1 MNINIYTDT
10 IEDLY
15 ENLNSSEKGIAS
27 KNREEKQKKFGKNTL
42 PVAKKKWLKMLLSE
56 FTSPLVFILIEAVFL
71 MLLVPILE
79 SGHISSHDLIEPI
92 AIIFILLFNGLL
104 GFFQEWKAENTLE
117 ALKTLQP
124 EFASV
129 VRDEKNIKI
138 KTEDLLPG
146 DIILLSEG
154 EKIPADIRLIE
165 AHDAKV
171 NESLLTG
178 ESEAVYK
185 TTKSSTEE
193 NPENIVFS
201 GSELISGRAK
211 GIVVFTG
218 IHTKIGQIAHMLTEI
233 ERPVS
238 PMEKKLESLSKK
250 IGIGMVL
257 LCVVVF
263 VLATMQDIPWIDALF
278 TAIALAVAA
287 VPEGLPAVMTIS
299 LAIGVAVMARKK
311 TLVRNLQSVESL
323 GSVTVIASDK
333 TGTITQN
340 KMSIVQ
346 VFLANANTEII
357 KKSEFKNIF
366 SSQNRFL
373 EVLQNCNDAIL
384 PNIGD
389 PTEIALLNLAEE
401 FSAKKY
407 ERIDE
412 IPFSSD
418 TKWMS
423 TTHEIDGEK
432 IEFIKGAPEIV
443 VSQCEE
449 NIQNITKVI
458 AQPVNPREN
467 L

>member
-1 MNINIYTDT
+1 MFFLWAYGIINVAAFVESAGANPSFRPRFKLFHWSIALLGAVGCIGVAFLINPLFALIALFLIVILFSYVRQTVLATSFGDARRGYFYSRVRRNLQMLESMPKHAKNWRPTPLIYTDT

-15 ENLNSSEKGIAS
+15 KNLNSSEKGISS
-27 KNREEKQKKFGKNTL
+27 KDREEKQKKFGKNTL

-56 FTSPLVFILIEAVFL
+56 FTSPLVFILIAAVFL

-154 EKIPADIRLIE
+154 EKIPADIRLTE

-311 TLVRNLQSVESL
+311 TLVNRQ
-323 GSVTVIASDK
+323 
-333 TGTITQN
+333 
-340 KMSIVQ
+340 
-346 VFLANANTEII
+346 I
-357 KKSEFKNIF
+357 KK
-366 SSQNRFL
+366 
-373 EVLQNCNDAIL
+373 
-384 PNIGD
+384 
-389 PTEIALLNLAEE
+389 LNL
-401 FSAKKY
+401 
-407 ERIDE
+407 
-412 IPFSSD
+412 
-418 TKWMS
+418 
-423 TTHEIDGEK
+423 
-432 IEFIKGAPEIV
+432 
-443 VSQCEE
+443 
-449 NIQNITKVI
+449 
-458 AQPVNPREN
+458 
-467 L
+467 